1 MSLAVGLLAQAEH
14 LRLLDRNRPTQA
26 NLRRAVS
33 AAYYALFNLLVTSG
47 ANCAGSKLNASGRAM
62 IMRSFEHATMKTVC
76 SNYAKATLTSMS
88 SSKMSP
94 SKLDSLLTFPIAND
108 LKTVADAF
116 VELQEQRHR
125 ADYDA
130 SAKFDRIEVSALVK
144 SAQEAFL
151 CWATIKSQKNTKV
164 FMIDL
169 LLRKSWLKS

>member
-88 SSKMSP
+88 SSK
-94 SKLDSLLTFPIAND
+94 LDSLLTFPIAND

-151 CWATIKSQKNTKV
+151 CWETIKSQKNTKV